1 MGRRTSTEASDGR
14 RFDVTV
20 HTTDGERITVPD
32 VPNSTAREFEDLPFT
47 APHVDRVDVEQRR

>member
-1 MGRRTSTEASDGR
+1 MAERTPDPR

-20 HTTDGERITVPD
+20 HTTDGQRITVPN

-47 APHVDRVDVEQRR
+47 APHVDRVDVEQRG

>member
-1 MGRRTSTEASDGR
+1 MAKQQPDTR

-20 HTTDGERITVPD
+20 HQTDGRKVEVKN

-47 APHVDRVDVEQRR
+47 APGVSCVEVRQV